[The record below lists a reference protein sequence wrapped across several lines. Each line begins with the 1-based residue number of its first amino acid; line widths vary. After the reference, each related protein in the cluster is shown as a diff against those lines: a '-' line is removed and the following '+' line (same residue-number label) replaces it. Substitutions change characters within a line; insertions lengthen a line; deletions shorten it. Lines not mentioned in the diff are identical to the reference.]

1 MMSLAE
7 LRARVAQ
14 SPPKSAT
21 SDRNC
26 PTEGL
31 GSAGTSNRICAMALS
46 LAGSVSLLQHEEPN
60 QAVSACR
67 TSEMTSSYGKRRAMG
82 SCEKPGP
89 RKVLSHE
96 GKGKGNSMADGKGE
110 DERWSDSDQ
119 GIGTGISKGKG
130 Q

>member
-14 SPPKSAT
+14 SPPRSAT

-46 LAGSVSLLQHEEPN
+46 LAGSVSLLQHKAPS
-60 QAVSACR
+60 QVVSACR
-67 TSEMTSSYGKRRAMG
+67 TSEMTSSYGKRRA
-82 SCEKPGP
+82 CEKPGP
-89 RKVLSHE
+89 SRVLSHQ
-96 GKGKGNSMADGKGE
+96 GKAKGNSMADGKGE
-110 DERWSDSDQ
+110 GRGDARA
-119 GIGTGISKGKG
+119 IRA
-130 Q
+130 